1 MAKTKKEYT
10 NVPKTTEAVVSE
22 LDTTE
27 TFMIVNIED
36 KWRIGMNGRWMTK
49 RTFNSKEEAQ
59 NYINEKPWDLI
70 MNLAGT
76 IAEYVVWNSNILK
89 QTDNKQ

>member
-1 MAKTKKEYT
+1 MAKSKKEYT
-10 NVPKTTEAVVSE
+10 NVPETTKPVVSE

-36 KWRIGMNGRWMTK
+36 KWRIGMNGRWITK
-49 RTFNSKEEAQ
+49 KAFNSKEEAQ

-70 MNLAGT
+70 MNLAGV
-76 IAEYVVWNSNILK
+76 IAEFVVWNEK
-89 QTDNKQ
+89 QTNK